1 MIKHKGHNIYNF
13 KVIIKNFGHLSFLKL
28 LSILLPL
35 ATYPYLIR
43 VLGANVYGTIIFV
56 QSAIVYF
63 TLVINFGF
71 NLYGAKIVAENSR
84 DNKRLSEIFSSIT
97 IIKLFLFTV
106 TTILLV
112 VLILVVPK
120 VNQLWLLFLICYI
133 VTLEEIIFPQWYFL
147 GVDKLKYLTAVG
159 VISKIVF
166 TALIFMYVKKETDD
180 LLVPIF
186 QGTGVLI
193 SGIISGHIIFY
204 KEKINMIKPPFNVIK
219 KIAAES
225 FPLFISSSSKQIYV
239 NANRIII
246 GSIVGMNEVSYYDL
260 AEKILNV
267 IKLPAI
273 MLVQAAFPT
282 FSRNKKIDEINKL
295 MTLGVSI
302 TILLMLFTYAFS
314 SGVIELLGSKEMLN
328 TKGILN
334 ILLLSAL
341 FVSLSQFLGN
351 LRLVVFGHIKKFSQI
366 MVNSVIFYLAGAL
379 VLYTTRSIDIY
390 SLSWIAVITEIYVT
404 SQMLLYIVRNK
415 LLL

>member
-13 KVIIKNFGHLSFLKL
+13 KGIIKNVGHLSFLKL

-71 NLYGAKIVAENSR
+71 NLYGAKIVAENAR

-159 VISKIVF
+159 VISKIIF

-246 GSIVGMNEVSYYDL
+246 GSALGMNEVSYYDL

-267 IKLPAI
+267 IKLPVI

-314 SGVIELLGSKEMLN
+314 SGIIELLGSKEMLN
-328 TKGILN
+328 TKEILN

-366 MVNSVIFYLAGAL
+366 MVNSVIFYLTGAL
-379 VLYTTRSIDIY
+379 VLYTTKSIDIH